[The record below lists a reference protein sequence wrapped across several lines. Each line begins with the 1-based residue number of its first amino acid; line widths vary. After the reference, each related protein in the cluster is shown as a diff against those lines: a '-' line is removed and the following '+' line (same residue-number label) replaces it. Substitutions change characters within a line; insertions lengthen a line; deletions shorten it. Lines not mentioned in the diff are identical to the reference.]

1 MMKNKNCYSSNISND
16 ADSIFMNVNK
26 IRPKRRIYIEKEL
39 NNADFE
45 ARLRYLASSLIVTI
59 PAKIAKELELKLGE
73 TVTIKL
79 QKNNNP
85 KIK

>member
-1 MMKNKNCYSSNISND
+1 MKNKTSYSSNISND

-39 NNADFE
+39 NNADFD